1 MQKLIIP
8 LLFSFVLFFF
18 SGCQTETPVSP
29 ADQDISFDKGKPLNF
44 TGIIWEETNGILS
57 MDLEWAGLKDIYCYK
72 VSYYHL
78 LTGKNLVATIYP
90 SNLTFRAPEVM
101 LPNPGA
107 TCEITVQAIK
117 LKKGVETVVASGT
130 RTFTWTG
137 DPIPQIIFTSSSHL
151 KTNTSNPALVDYYID
166 LEDVAGEA
174 YYGYIIYPSWQ
185 TSPINMTSF
194 DSYLGPFSLT
204 HTGQSGDFLAVTV
217 WTYASNGDI
226 LAIGNTNIPFTP

>member
-137 DPIPQIIFTSSSHL
+137 DPIPNITFSSSSYL
-151 KTNTSNPALVDYYID
+151 ITNTSNPALVDYYID
-166 LEDVAGEA
+166 FNDVPGES
-174 YYGYIIYPSWQ
+174 YYTFIIYPSWS
-185 TSPINMTSF
+185 TSYYNFTRF
-194 DSYLGPFSLT
+194 DSYLGPMSLPR
-204 HTGQSGDFLAVTV
+204 TGQSGDFLAVTV
-217 WTYASNGDI
+217 WAYDINNNI
-226 LAIGNTNIPFTP
+226 LAIGTTSILYTP